1 MDKSESKRGDATW
14 WVPDSKR
21 PFAYSTMQV
30 AHSLLAYASDGCTI
44 RECRA
49 KIPEPP
55 CLVPDLQEEEREIV
69 DGYIKRGY
77 GDEVALN
84 LFTNK
89 GGKLVRNPIHKFKRY
104 VTYGDGRESH
114 WAEDTVQGWLAT
126 GVKDKNGV
134 EIYEGDRVR
143 YWINT
148 DEVNCVVVF
157 DEGIFSLFEDET
169 TYQSLDNFYGD
180 ELEVIGHIAEDR
192 NETPNRRLRI
202 V

>member
-1 MDKSESKRGDATW
+1 MGKGETKRGNATW
-14 WVPDSKR
+14 WVPDSQR

-30 AHSLLAYASDGCTI
+30 AHRLLLYASDGCTI

-55 CLVPDLQEEEREIV
+55 WCLVPDLQEEEREIV

-84 LFTNK
+84 LFMNK
-89 GGKLVRNPIHKFKRY
+89 GGKLIRNPIHKFKRY

-114 WAEDTVQGWLAT
+114 WTEDTAVGWLAT

-134 EIYEGDRVR
+134 EIYEGNLVR
-143 YWINT
+143 YNN
-148 DEVNCVVVF
+148 EPKAVLPVVF
-157 DEGIFSLFEDET
+157 ERGAFGLKSPNIYVGKIELLIFEPDK
-169 TYQSLDNFYGD
+169 
-180 ELEVIGHIAEDR
+180 LEIIGHIADSE
-192 NETPNRRLRI
+192 NLEI
-202 V
+202 VD

>member
-1 MDKSESKRGDATW
+1 MGKSESKRGDATW
-14 WVPDSKR
+14 WFPDSKK

-49 KIPEPP
+49 KMPAPS

-89 GGKLVRNPIHKFKRY
+89 GGKLVRNPIHKFKCY
-104 VTYGDGRESH
+104 VTYGDGREPH
-114 WAEDTVQGWLAT
+114 WTEDTAVGWLAT

-134 EIYEGDRVR
+134 EIYEGDLVR
-143 YWINT
+143 YNN
-148 DEVNCVVVF
+148 EPKAVLPVVF
-157 DEGIFSLFEDET
+157 ERGTFGLKSPNIYVGKIELLIFESDK
-169 TYQSLDNFYGD
+169 
-180 ELEVIGHIAEDR
+180 LEVIGHIAE
-192 NETPNRRLRI
+192 EE
-202 V
+202 